1 MCVSDL
7 VVNEE
12 REENQAMAH
21 LRRVES
27 LVSVLLED
35 RSRIHERF
43 AILGACALSESSL
56 ALVLYVDS

>member
-1 MCVSDL
+1 VDIEYTVMTIWKKVCVSDL

-12 REENQAMAH
+12 REGNQAMAH

-43 AILGACALSESSL
+43 AILGL
-56 ALVLYVDS
+56 AL